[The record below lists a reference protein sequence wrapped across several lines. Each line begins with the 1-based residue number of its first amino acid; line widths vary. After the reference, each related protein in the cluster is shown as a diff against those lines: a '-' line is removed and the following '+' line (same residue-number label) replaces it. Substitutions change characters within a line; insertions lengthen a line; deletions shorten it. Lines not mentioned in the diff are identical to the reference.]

1 MSFRHAVELL
11 RADRLPFT
19 PGAGGEPPKQ
29 STVRKLP
36 APIVRDADDRQVLR
50 EVVDFYHEALKQ
62 SPEALQYLEKRGLK
76 SSAMLEHFHLGFA
89 NRTLGYRLPNKNR
102 QEGAELR
109 GRLQKLGILRESW
122 HEHFNGAVVGMYG
135 RKITPGLREGTPL
148 HLYLPG
154 PHRGVWNE
162 AALVTSKE
170 IILCEALIDALTFW
184 CAGYRHVTASYGV
197 NGFTAD
203 HQAAFEKHGTRKVFI
218 AYDRDEAGEAAA
230 GPLAEECVPSMFDS
244 LEVEV
249 LFTT

>member
-1 MSFRHAVELL
+1 
-11 RADRLPFT
+11 
-19 PGAGGEPPKQ
+19 
-29 STVRKLP
+29 
-36 APIVRDADDRQVLR
+36 
-50 EVVDFYHEALKQ
+50 
-62 SPEALQYLEKRGLK
+62 
-76 SSAMLEHFHLGFA
+76 
-89 NRTLGYRLPNKNR
+89 
-102 QEGAELR
+102 
-109 GRLQKLGILRESW
+109 
-122 HEHFNGAVVGMYG
+122 
-135 RKITPGLREGTPL
+135 
-148 HLYLPG
+148 LYLPG